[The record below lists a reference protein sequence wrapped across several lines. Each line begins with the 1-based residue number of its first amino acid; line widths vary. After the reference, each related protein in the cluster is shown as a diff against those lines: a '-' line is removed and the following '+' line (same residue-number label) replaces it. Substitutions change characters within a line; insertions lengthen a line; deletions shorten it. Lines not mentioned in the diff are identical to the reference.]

1 MSLVPLGQSLPHVR
15 GLKTLPSGQVTDGQT
30 QEQLVLLNSL
40 GLGHGVGLHLAL
52 APSPSPSPLALAT
65 GTSSCCAV
73 SIRIIS
79 RSFML
84 ANGRRGSLPVA
95 E

>member
-40 GLGHGVGLHLAL
+40 GLGHGVGLQQAHLPAVGF
-52 APSPSPSPLALAT
+52 PLE
-65 GTSSCCAV
+65 SSAGA
-73 SIRIIS
+73 S
-79 RSFML
+79 R
-84 ANGRRGSLPVA
+84 LPMGGVA
-95 E
+95 DFQ